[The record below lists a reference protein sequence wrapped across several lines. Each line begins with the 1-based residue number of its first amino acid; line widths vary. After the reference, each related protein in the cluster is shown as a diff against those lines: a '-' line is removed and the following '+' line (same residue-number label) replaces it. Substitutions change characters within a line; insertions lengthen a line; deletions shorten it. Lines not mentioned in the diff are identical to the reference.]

1 MQDIYITGGA
11 MTRFARHP
19 GVKAPELAQQ
29 AILRALDDAGVAKG
43 EVRAIY
49 CANVLGGMILGQL
62 AVRDLGFD
70 GIPVYNVENACASG
84 ATAVHLARHAL
95 LAQQYDTVL
104 VFGIEQ
110 LTALGGGTIPL
121 QRNDHKTDLYATA
134 GMVLPA
140 VYAMRGTRFLH
151 ERDAAP
157 ADLAA
162 VAVKN
167 RFHGSLNEFAQQRSE
182 TTVEEV
188 LASRMIAEPLTLL
201 QCCPSQVDGAAAV
214 VLSRRRGGAARPVRV
229 LSSVV
234 VSGKRERADDD
245 ILDAEIT
252 ARAARQAYERA
263 GVAPSEVDVV
273 ELHDAFTIAELLYY
287 EALGL
292 AAPGEAVPLLRSGA
306 TRLGGRVPVNPSGG
320 LLAKGHPLGAT
331 GVAQMVEVLWQLQGR
346 AGARQVAGARI
357 GLTQCTGGGI
367 AGVDHAASSVHLL
380 GVAA

>member
-1 MQDIYITGGA
+1 MQDIYIHGGA
-11 MTRFARHP
+11 MTPFGRHP
-19 GVKAPELAQQ
+19 GVLAPELAQQ
-29 AILRALDDAGVAKG
+29 AILKALADADVPAGRIQAV
-43 EVRAIY
+43 Y

-62 AVRDLGFD
+62 IVRDLGLK

-84 ATAVHLARHAL
+84 ATGVHLARHAL
-95 LAQQYDTVL
+95 LAGQYDTVL

-121 QRNDHKTDLYATA
+121 QRNDHKTELYARS

-140 VYAMRGTRFLH
+140 VYAMRGTRFLY
-151 ERDAAP
+151 ERDARP
-157 ADLAA
+157 ADLAE

-167 RFHGSLNEFAQQRSE
+167 RHHGSLNPYAQQRNT

-188 LASRMIAEPLTLL
+188 LASRMIADPLTLL
-201 QCCPSQVDGAAAV
+201 QCCPSQVDGAAAL
-214 VLSRRRGGAARPVRV
+214 VLSTHRPAQARPVKV

-234 VSGKRERADDD
+234 VSGMREEADDD

-252 ARAARQAYERA
+252 ARAARQAYVQA
-263 GVAPSEVDVV
+263 GLGPQDVDVV

-292 AAPGEAVPLLRSGA
+292 APRGEAVALLKSGA

-331 GVAQMVEVLWQLQGR
+331 GVAQMVEILWQLQGR
-346 AGARQVAGARI
+346 AGARQVAQARI

-380 GVAA
+380 GV